1 MGQAHHV
8 NRPSWRGVLLRE
20 LIALGVRT
28 AGGDILAVGKK
39 YGKTVRKDWHPPR
52 GYELDRILLPENVYA
67 EYLMPRAGGR
77 RDAAILHIHGGG
89 YTLGYLPVFQRRTS
103 KLSRAGGDVPV
114 LSLDYRVAPEHRYP
128 AALDDAV
135 KAVAWLKQEKGIAP
149 ESVIAIG
156 ESAGAGLALALAM
169 RLRDSGLGSLRALVL
184 MSPWTDLTCR
194 GESFASRYRLDPLF
208 GRIMPLPSDEK
219 RTLTGKVYAGEH
231 DLTDPYLSPVYG
243 DFANLPPMLI
253 HVGEYEMLYDD
264 AAALYKK
271 ASQAGLP
278 VQFKIWP
285 GMFHAFQ
292 LADGL
297 IPEARAA
304 WREIGDFMKSNL
316 SGISQ

>member
-1 MGQAHHV
+1 M
-8 NRPSWRGVLLRE
+8 
-20 LIALGVRT
+20 IALGVRAT
-28 AGGDILAVGKK
+28 GGDILAVGKK
-39 YGKTVRKDWHPPR
+39 YQKTIRKNWNPPS
-52 GYELDRILLPENVYA
+52 GYELERILLPEHVYA
-67 EYLMPRAGGR
+67 EYLMPCSCAR
-77 RDAAILHIHGGG
+77 RDVAILHIHGGG
-89 YTLGYLPVFQRRTS
+89 YMLGYLPVFQRRTP
-103 KLSRAGGDVPV
+103 KLAQAGGGVPV

-135 KAVAWLKQEKGIAP
+135 KAIAWLKREKGIAP

-169 RLRDSGLGSLRALVL
+169 RLRDGGLGRLRALVL
-184 MSPWTDLTCR
+184 MSPWTDLTC
-194 GESFASRYRLDPLF
+194 GGDSFASRYRLDPLF

-219 RTLTGKVYAGEH
+219 RMLTGTIYAGEH

-243 DFANLPPMLI
+243 DFANLPPLLI
-253 HVGEYEMLYDD
+253 HVGEYEMLFDD

-297 IPEARAA
+297 IPEARIA
-304 WREIGDFMKSNL
+304 WREIGDFMKNSL
-316 SGISQ
+316 AGIT